1 MSPPP
6 AGSNGAA
13 ELVCD
18 VPPASFPSTSGSES
32 RVDRV
37 GRGPRFVLGRD
48 PLCDEGFE
56 LPDDESFDDVD
67 DELAESLDDP
77 DESSAKAT
85 PCPVA
90 TAVINHAESARL
102 P

>member
-1 MSPPP
+1 M
-6 AGSNGAA
+6 A
-13 ELVCD
+13 
-18 VPPASFPSTSGSES
+18 
-32 RVDRV
+32 
-37 GRGPRFVLGRD
+37 
-48 PLCDEGFE
+48 
-56 LPDDESFDDVD
+56 DESFELCDDGSFDEED
-67 DELAESLDDP
+67 DELSEPLDDP